1 MPDRTVCMHIY
12 SLILEFYVNMRGI
25 YLHNLRILCIIRA
38 YTNEEDTLMK
48 KILALICAFC
58 MILGCAAFADTLTM
72 GTNAAFPPY
81 EYYEDG
87 VIVGIDA
94 EIAAAIAEKLGMEL
108 VIDDMD
114 FGAIITAVTTGK
126 VQMGMAG
133 MTVTEE
139 RLQSVNFSTSY
150 ATGIQAII
158 VKEGS
163 PIASVDDLYAEG
175 ASYKIGVQ
183 ESTTGDI
190 YCTDDFG
197 DENVLKYKVG
207 ADAVAALLADKVDCV
222 IIDNNPAKAFVE
234 ANAGLVLL
242 DTQYAVEDYA
252 IAIALENTELLEKI
266 NAALEALIA
275 DGTVAA
281 IVAKYIPAE

>member
-1 MPDRTVCMHIY
+1 MNKNSI
-12 SLILEFYVNMRGI
+12 SLLTGIPTCGILHPFQARNDLI
-25 YLHNLRILCIIRA
+25 FQ
-38 YTNEEDTLMK
+38 EEMIMK
-48 KILALICAFC
+48 KILAIVLTLCLLVPA
-58 MILGCAAFADTLTM
+58 LSAFAEDKLIM

-126 VQMGMAG
+126 VSMGMAG

-163 PIASVDDLYAEG
+163 PITSVDDLYAEG

-252 IAIALENTELLEKI
+252 IAIALENTELLDKV